1 MTSWNKATSL
11 SSHSYYVL
19 DAAATNSLPLRMK
32 QGQGKTIDIAPAA
45 EVAASSVA
53 SAAAEFLFW
62 VLRRRQG
69 RLRRDSCAWQLGT

>member
-32 QGQGKTIDIAPAA
+32 QGQGKTIDIAPADTA
-45 EVAASSVA
+45 TEAASA
-53 SAAAEFLFW
+53 AAAEFLFW

>member
-1 MTSWNKATSL
+1 MTSLNNGTSL

-19 DAAATNSLPLRMK
+19 DAAATDSLPLRMK

-45 EVAASSVA
+45 DSAS

-62 VLRRRQG
+62 VPGRRQG
-69 RLRRDSCAWQLGT
+69 RLGRDISALGSWVHE